1 MTAPRVCL
9 NGGPERTFRTL
20 SPERLPGGPKRLQE
34 AFKRPPR
41 SPSKLQEAPKR
52 PPSAVVA
59 KRHPKIAPRGIPKIA
74 PRRPKRPP
82 RRPKRPPRRLQ
93 EWA

>member
-52 PPSAVVA
+52 LPSVVVA
-59 KRHPKIAPRGIPKIA
+59 NRHPQDRSKMHPQDRSKTA
-74 PRRPKRPP
+74 
-82 RRPKRPPRRLQ
+82 Q
-93 EWA
+93 EASKAA